1 MAKNNFKRKKKPGV
15 VRRILPYFVIILVA
29 AALIVAVILITSR
42 KGNKDRQEIQTVVL
56 CRIFAPEF
64 SGGGFRFLIAEFKRF
79 QVFFKKGFK
88 VHSLQWLPVKGQVCS
103 SLRKKGG

>member
-42 KGNKDRQEIQTVVL
+42 KGNKDRQEIQTVVY
-56 CRIFAPEF
+56 
-64 SGGGFRFLIAEFKRF
+64 
-79 QVFFKKGFK
+79 
-88 VHSLQWLPVKGQVCS
+88 
-103 SLRKKGG
+103 LRKQTARNFVFIFVQFERREKSP